1 VVNIGLYV
9 GLTYLILNTNLSPTG
24 IEQYYSGN
32 ENVNIPLQTEM
43 KFAKSLNAM
52 LISTHNHL
60 LGVCAIIFILS
71 LLYLQT
77 GKVTIM
83 KKIIA
88 VEPPISLVITFG
100 SLWLLRF
107 LHSNFVYLVIVS
119 GILMFL
125 CLIWMSIV
133 IIKTCLFERP

>member
-1 VVNIGLYV
+1 
-9 GLTYLILNTNLSPTG
+9 
-24 IEQYYSGN
+24 
-32 ENVNIPLQTEM
+32 M

-60 LGVCAIIFILS
+60 LGVSAIIFILS

-77 GKVTIM
+77 GKITIM

-107 LHSNFVYLVIVS
+107 LHSNFVYLVIFS

-125 CLIWMSIV
+125 CLFWMSIV